1 MTVSVAQLCLTLCN
15 PWTVAHQAPLFLEI
29 SRQEYG
35 SWVAIPSLV
44 ARKVKNSP
52 AMQEIWV
59 WSLGWKDPLE
69 KVKSAEQNIL
79 QFFKK
84 DG

>member
-1 MTVSVAQLCLTLCN
+1 MTVSVAQLCLTLCD
-15 PWTVAHQAPLFLEI
+15 PWTVDHRAPLFLEI

-52 AMQEIWV
+52 AVQEIRV

-69 KVKSAEQNIL
+69 KVKLAEQNNSSI
-79 QFFKK
+79 F
-84 DG
+84 